1 MTNTL
6 SITRTRPT
14 NALAELLHDF
24 DGFFNFNPFIDWNKD
39 IPTLRNSLIVDKVG
53 FPRANI
59 RNVSTKT
66 EDRLEIVLALPG
78 WNTENS
84 KLEVTI
90 ENGML
95 NVKGTIINDTRLSDT
110 TIKNEDKGANYG
122 KEYERNISLKETFTW
137 QHSVTEDTEFESAT
151 LKDGL
156 LEIIVKIPQP
166 NKPKVKSITVG

>member
-6 SITRTRPT
+6 SITRPT
-14 NALAELLHDF
+14 NALVELLHDF

-39 IPTLRNSLIVDKVG
+39 VPTLKNSLITDKVG
-53 FPRANI
+53 FPRSNI

-66 EDRLEIVLALPG
+66 EDRLEVVLALPG
-78 WNTENS
+78 WNKDNS
-84 KLEVTI
+84 KLDITI
-90 ENGML
+90 DKGIL
-95 NVKGTIINDTRLSDT
+95 TISGTINKDTRASSQVKD
-110 TIKNEDKGANYG
+110 EDKGENYG
-122 KEYERNISLKETFTW
+122 KEYERNISLKEAFTW

-166 NKPKVKSITVG
+166 NKPKPKTITVG